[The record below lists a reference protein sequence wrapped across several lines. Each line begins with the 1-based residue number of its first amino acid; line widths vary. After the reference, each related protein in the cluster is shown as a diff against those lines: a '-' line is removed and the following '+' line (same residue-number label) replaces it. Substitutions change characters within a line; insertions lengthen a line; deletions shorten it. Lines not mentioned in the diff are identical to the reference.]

1 MNCIPRNVFTP
12 MYINT
17 PYSTGIGI
25 CLEGKKVIIEETI
38 DYNVDLLENGSKLC
52 GESDKKEDAGASD
65 SLKKE
70 IKKASMAKI

>member
-25 CLEGKKVIIEETI
+25 CLEGKKVVIVETI
-38 DYNVDLLENGSKLC
+38 DYNNVDLLENGSKLC
-52 GESDKKEDAGASD
+52 GESNKKENAGTSD

-70 IKKASMAKI
+70 IN